1 MNTEPIVICQLPL
14 SVKPEIAFKD
24 TASDRHLISAIVD
37 YRKDLEKQNIE
48 VFKRVNN
55 VIAAETGYF
64 IALL

>member
-37 YRKDLEKQNIE
+37 YRKDLEKQKDRKSTRLNSSH
-48 VFKRVNN
+48 
-55 VIAAETGYF
+55 
-64 IALL
+64 